1 MAFFNQQDGRF
12 GGLGANHW
20 EQKGLPSDRGLRQ
33 LAKYVDLTDLERNRE
48 EAKIKKA
55 QLQNMKGIDW
65 RKYKEEKKEFKK
77 RKRLAWMLED

>member
-1 MAFFNQQDGRF
+1 M
-12 GGLGANHW
+12 
-20 EQKGLPSDRGLRQ
+20 
-33 LAKYVDLTDLERNRE
+33 TDLERNRE

-65 RKYKEEKKEFKK
+65 RKYKEEKKELKK